1 MTKKITILGA
11 GLSGILTAYRLLDKG
26 FEIEIIEARDR
37 VGGRI
42 HTVKD
47 AKTQIEMGATWFNEV
62 HINLQKLLKEF
73 NIAHYEQFMTGT
85 SYFEPFS
92 AAPAQEIDIPQNS
105 PSYRIA
111 GGTSHLIDSI
121 KLKLKDVRIHL
132 NETVTAIN
140 FENEKTIITT
150 NNSVLKTDYVISTV
164 PQALFIH
171 DIKVV
176 PSLPNQLQDLAEKTH
191 TWMQDS
197 IKVAFVYDTPFWRNK
212 NVSGTLFSNV
222 GPITEFY
229 DQSNEAL
236 TTFALCGF
244 ISSGMEMYTKE
255 ERLAKLKIQLEK
267 VFGQEALTFTSY
279 HETVWSKE
287 IHTKS
292 TKQIGFMYPHQ
303 NNGHPLFRK
312 NYCDNRLLF
321 AGTETAQ
328 QHPGYMEGA
337 VVAAQRAATEILK
350 LENKL

>member
-1 MTKKITILGA
+1 MAKKIIILGA
-11 GLSGILTAYRLLDKG
+11 GLSGLLTAYHLQNKG
-26 FEIEIIEARDR
+26 FEIEIVEARNR

-42 HTVKD
+42 HTIKD
-47 AKTQIEMGATWFNEV
+47 TNTQIEMGATWFNEA
-62 HINLQKLLKEF
+62 HTNFRKLLSDF
-73 NIAHYEQFMTGT
+73 NLDYYEQFMTGT
-85 SYFEPFS
+85 SFFEPFS
-92 AAPAQEIDIPQNS
+92 AAPPQDIDIPQNS
-105 PSYRIA
+105 PSYRVT

-121 KLKLKDVRIHL
+121 LNKLIGITIHL
-132 NETVTAIN
+132 NEAVTNIN
-140 FENEKTIITT
+140 FENNTIKVTTT
-150 NNSVLKTDYVISTV
+150 NTVLEADYVISTL
-164 PQALFIH
+164 PQALFTH
-171 DIKVV
+171 DIKVA
-176 PSLPNQLQDLAEKTH
+176 PSLPIELQDLAKKTH
-191 TWMQDS
+191 TWMQDA
-197 IKVAFVYDTPFWRNK
+197 IKVAFVYDTAFWRNK
-212 NVSGTLFSNV
+212 NISGTLFSNV

-255 ERLAKLKIQLEK
+255 ERLIKLKTQLEK
-267 VFGQEALTFTSY
+267 VFGQEALQFTSY

-287 IHTKS
+287 EFTKS
-292 TKQIGFMYPHQ
+292 AKQIGFMYPHQ

-337 VVAAQRAATEILK
+337 VVAAQRVANEILK